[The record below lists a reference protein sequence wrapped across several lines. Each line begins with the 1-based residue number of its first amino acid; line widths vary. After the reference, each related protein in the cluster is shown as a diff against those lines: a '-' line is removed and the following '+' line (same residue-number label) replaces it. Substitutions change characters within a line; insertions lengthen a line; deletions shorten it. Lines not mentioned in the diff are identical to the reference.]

1 MFSGPVEGPELVVGS
16 GLVECWWREE
26 VDGDGGECGLLVV
39 GLLAVGG
46 VGLSWVMMVA
56 GGGWAW
62 GLGSSGMAIW
72 WQWLVLAIGL
82 GCAVVG
88 VEWWLT
94 VGVGGG

>member
-56 GGGWAW
+56 GGG
-62 GLGSSGMAIW
+62 
-72 WQWLVLAIGL
+72 
-82 GCAVVG
+82 
-88 VEWWLT
+88 
-94 VGVGGG
+94 